1 MEEITKGSILEGFFW
16 PDKIRVIDIK
26 EYGENRVRIEGIGCN
41 TNKYYNS
48 ILTKDDLNK
57 IKVSRLTDALFSANG
72 DDVFLFLE
80 SKRIKNSF
88 QFDPMCA
95 VTVSQIDPLPHQID
109 AVYHHILKKPRIRFL
124 LADDPGAGK
133 TIMAG
138 LLLKELKYRGLV
150 ERTLIVVPSHLKE
163 QWRREMK
170 DRFHENFLVVDR
182 GIMNASRG
190 LNIFNERKN
199 IIISMDFAARQD
211 DVKEAIRATKWDLC
225 IVDEA
230 HKMSAYKYGKK
241 TDKTKRYALGELI
254 SMVSNNL
261 LFLTATPHSGDP
273 ENFRLFLNLLE
284 PEFFANTEIL
294 SESIQNK
301 DNPLILRRLK
311 EDLKDFDGRPIFPP
325 RVVETI
331 SYNLSNDEK
340 NLYNEVTNYVKTQFN
355 KALSKNKRNVTFA
368 MTILQRRLAS
378 SIYSIR
384 KSLERR
390 RNRLSDIY
398 ESWQVMQED
407 TELDEDYIEDLEE
420 KDRWEL
426 EDDILE
432 RLTSAATQ
440 EELKEEIETLDRLV
454 NLAQE
459 IEDREVETKLNELRR
474 VMEINT
480 DAKLLIFT
488 EFKDTLDYLVE
499 RLRGWGYSVTSIHGG
514 MSMDERIRA
523 ENEFNNTPTQI
534 MVSTEAGGEGINLQK
549 SCWLMVNYDIP
560 WNPNRLEQRMGRIHR
575 YGQQHEVHI
584 YNMVAGETIEG
595 TILNKIFTKLSEIR
609 RQMGSDRV
617 FDVINVVWRGISLK
631 DLIMDAIINKKT
643 IEDIVNEIEREP
655 DMEAIKR
662 VKTASLEALATR
674 HIDLSKILAD
684 QREAKENRLVPEYIE
699 RFFLKA
705 AENLGIKM
713 EKRGDLW
720 RITSVP
726 FDLRKNQYEFRLKF
740 GEVQREYPKVSFDK
754 ETAFKSQAE
763 FIAMGHPL
771 LESMIDYIQKN
782 YAESAQDGSTFVDP
796 EGKRDGV
803 IWFLDVEIKDGNDEV
818 AGKKLFAV
826 FQDKNNTD
834 EENTDNKFFLINP
847 DILWDL
853 KPEKIECEEITLDK
867 EGVVSFVIN
876 EAIDEYKAD
885 ILERRIRDATIK
897 KEYGIR
903 SLNTM
908 IAESNK
914 KIDHYQIRQEKGE
927 DIPEATIQ
935 NEKRRKEEILN
946 KRQRLEREIEG
957 EVHLYPTEPIILGIV
972 RVVPA
977 REQKED
983 MVRDEEI
990 ERIGVEVAMRYEMD
1004 NGRRPEDV
1012 SAKNSGYDIKS
1023 SNDRECRYIEVKARA
1038 RDGSIALT
1046 PNEWMMAQR
1055 LGDEYW
1061 LYIITNAATRPR
1073 LYLIQNP
1080 ALRLR
1085 PDEEVSIVRYVV
1097 KDWKGSAEVI
1107 DEL

>member
-48 ILTKDDLNK
+48 ILTKDDLDKVK
-57 IKVSRLTDALFSANG
+57 ILRRTENLFSDDGN
-72 DDVFLFLE
+72 DVFLFLE
-80 SKRIKNSF
+80 SERIKNSF
-88 QFDPMCA
+88 QFDPLCA

-150 ERTLIVVPSHLKE
+150 DKTLIVVPGHLKE
-163 QWRREMK
+163 QWRRELK
-170 DRFHENFLVVDR
+170 DRFQENFSVVDR
-182 GIMNASRG
+182 GIINASWG

-199 IIISMDFAARQD
+199 IIISMDFAKRD
-211 DVKEAIRATKWDLC
+211 DVKEALSATKWDLC

-241 TDKTKRYALGELI
+241 TEKTRRYTLGEL
-254 SMVSNNL
+254 VSNISNNI

-273 ENFRLFLNLLE
+273 ENFRLLLNLLE
-284 PEFFANTEIL
+284 PGFFANTEML
-294 SESIQNK
+294 SESIQSK

-340 NLYNEVTNYVKTQFN
+340 NLYIEVTNYVKTQFN
-355 KALSKNKRNVTFA
+355 KALSKDKRNVTFA

-378 SIYSIR
+378 SVYSVK

-390 RNRLSDIY
+390 RNRLGEIY
-398 ESWQVMQED
+398 EKWQMIRED
-407 TELDEDYIEDLEE
+407 TEFDEDDMEDLEE
-420 KDRWEL
+420 KDRWDL

-432 RLTSAATQ
+432 RLTSAATR

-454 NLAQE
+454 NLARAVE
-459 IEDREVETKLNELRR
+459 KREVETKLNELRR
-474 VMEINT
+474 VMEIDT
-480 DAKLLIFT
+480 SAKLLIFT

-499 RLRGWGYSVTSIHGG
+499 RLRGWGYSVTSIHGR
-514 MSMDERIRA
+514 MNMDERIGA
-523 ENEFNNTPTQI
+523 ENEFNNTSTQI

-617 FDVINVVWRGISLK
+617 FDVINVVWRGVSLK
-631 DLIMDAIINKKT
+631 DLIMDAIINKRT
-643 IEDIVNEIEREP
+643 IDDIVNEIEREP

-699 RFFLKA
+699 KFFLKA

-726 FDLRKNQYEFRLKF
+726 FDLRKNQYEFRVKF
-740 GEVQREYPKVSFDK
+740 GEVQREYSKVSFDK
-754 ETAFKSQAE
+754 KTAFKSQAE

-782 YAESAQDGSTFVDP
+782 YAESAQKGAIFVDP
-796 EGKRDGV
+796 AGKRDGV
-803 IWFLDVEIKDGNDEV
+803 IWFLDAEIKDGNDEV

-834 EENTDNKFFLINP
+834 EENTENRFFLINP

-853 KPEKIECEEITLDK
+853 KPEKIECEEIMLDK

-876 EAIDEYKAD
+876 EAIDEYKTD
-885 ILERRIRDATIK
+885 LLERRERDATIK
-897 KEYGIR
+897 KKYGIS

-908 IAESNK
+908 LAESIA
-914 KIDHYQIRQEKGE
+914 KIDSYQIRRIKGE

-935 NEKRRKEEILN
+935 NEERRKEEILS
-946 KRQRLEREIEG
+946 KRRRLEREIEG

-990 ERIGVEVAMRYEMD
+990 ERIGMEVAMRYEMD

-1038 RDGSIALT
+1038 QDGSIALT

-1097 KDWKGSAEVI
+1097 KDWKGSAEVA
-1107 DEL
+1107 E